1 MTLRR
6 PLLLALCLAAAAP
19 ATAAAD
25 DVRVVERE
33 EPPGAVRASTARA
46 APVTFTLVGIHW
58 QGPGEVFFR
67 TALERGSWSAWRS
80 ARPEGEDLPDRSSP
94 ERDASRGWKTGN
106 PWWTGEARFI
116 QYRPAGRV
124 TRLKTFF
131 VSSPVTAADEE
142 RAAGLADGD
151 GLGAAA
157 AAGPLLRADRP
168 PIVRRPGWGAD
179 ESIVRGSPF
188 YAGRVRY
195 SVVHHTAG
203 TNSYSAA
210 QSAAIVRGIQR
221 YHVVSNGWN
230 DIGYNFLVDKY
241 GQIFEG
247 RVGGLSR
254 NVVGAHAQG
263 FNTGS
268 VGVAVIGTYGTSG
281 ISRAARRA
289 LQRLLAWRLDVAH
302 VDPRAV
308 LDVTSGGNP
317 LFPAGRVVRLRA
329 VSGHRDTGPTSCPG
343 TALYGRLGAIAR
355 NVAGIGLPK
364 LYDDRVSGELGGAV
378 RFTARLSSA
387 RAWLVEVRD
396 GVGTVVA
403 RGSGAGTAIGWTW
416 DSSAAP
422 FGSYTYT
429 ISSGEAVRPAT
440 GPIPGPPPLA
450 ITGLRARPAALTPN
464 GDWASERTRISFR
477 LSRRATVAVHV
488 ENASSGALVRTLLAS
503 SVRPAGSLSF
513 AWDGKASGGAP
524 VPDGSYRATVSA
536 ESGVEAVTRSLNVVV
551 DRTLGGL
558 TVSPAVISPNGD
570 GRYDSLAVGFE
581 LTRPAS
587 VRVQIRRGG
596 TVLRTL
602 HSGSLAAGAY
612 SVPWD
617 GRTRSGSRSPDGV
630 ATAYVEATTS
640 LGTRKLRRGA
650 RVDTTRPVVRV
661 LSVRRTAA
669 GYTRV
674 RFFLSEPA
682 RVRFWFGRREWDD
695 GTSVVQ
701 DRRAGTQRIRRRVDA
716 RVVRLAV
723 RDVAGNRRSD
733 VGRAP

>member
-1 MTLRR
+1 MTFRR

-19 ATAAAD
+19 ATAAAG
-25 DVRVVERE
+25 DVRVLERE
-33 EPPGAVRASTARA
+33 EPLAAVRASTARA
-46 APVTFTLVGIHW
+46 APATFTLVGIHW
-58 QGPGEVFFR
+58 QGPGAVFFR
-67 TALERGSWSAWRS
+67 TALEPGSWSAWRS

-116 QYRPAGRV
+116 QYRTAGRV
-124 TRLKTFF
+124 ARLKTFF
-131 VSSPVTAADEE
+131 VSSPATPADAE
-142 RAAGLADGD
+142 RAAAVSAGAEVQ
-151 GLGAAA
+151 AAA
-157 AAGPLLRADRP
+157 LLRADRP
-168 PIVRRPGWGAD
+168 RIVRRPRWGAD
-179 ESIVRGSPF
+179 ESIVRAAPY
-188 YAGRVRY
+188 YAERVRY

-247 RVGGLSR
+247 RGGGISR

-268 VGVAVIGTYGTSG
+268 VGVAVLGTYGSSG

-317 LFPAGRVVRLRA
+317 RFPAGRVVRLRA

-364 LYDDRVSGELGGAV
+364 LYDDGVSGELGGAV

-387 RAWLVEVRD
+387 RSWRVEVRD
-396 GVGTVVA
+396 AVGTVVA
-403 RGSGAGTAIGWTW
+403 QGGGTGTAVDWTW

-422 FGSYTYT
+422 FGSYTYR

-440 GPIPGPPPLA
+440 GPVPGPPPLG
-450 ITGLRARPAALTPN
+450 ITGLTARPRALTPN
-464 GDWASERTRISFR
+464 GDWASERTRVSFR
-477 LSRRATVAVHV
+477 LSRPATVEAHV
-488 ENASSGALVRTLLAS
+488 ENASSGALVRTLLPSTA
-503 SVRPAGSLSF
+503 RPAGSLSLT
-513 AWDGKASGGAP
+513 WNGTTGGGAV
-524 VPDGSYRATVSA
+524 VPDGTYRVRISA
-536 ESGVEAVTRSLNVVV
+536 ESGVEAVARSLTVVV

-558 TVSPAVISPNGD
+558 TVSPGVISPNGD
-570 GRYDSLAVGFE
+570 GRYESLAVGFE
-581 LTRPAS
+581 LTRAAG

-617 GRTRSGSRSPDGV
+617 GRTRSGSRSSDGTV
-630 ATAYVEATTS
+630 TAYVEATTS
-640 LGTRKLRRGA
+640 LGTRKLRRDA

-661 LSVRRTAA
+661 LSVRRLS
-669 GYTRV
+669 GGRTRV

-723 RDVAGNRRSD
+723 RDVAGNRSSD
-733 VGRAP
+733 IGRVP